1 MNKKGFTLIELLVV
15 IVLIALLS
23 VMVAY
28 SVNELDKNANNDVYE
43 SKKELILAAAK
54 KWGRDN
60 LDILTTECT
69 NESNKKIGTLISLD
83 YLEGDNESKTQIIDP
98 RTNES
103 MNHKNVC
110 VKYIDNKI
118 IVEIED

>member
-28 SVNELDKNANNDVYE
+28 SVNELDKNAKNDVYE
-43 SKKELILAAAK
+43 SKIELILAGAK

-60 LDILTTECT
+60 LDSLTSECT
-69 NESNKKIGTLISLD
+69 NESNVKIGTLISLD

-103 MNHKNVC
+103 MNNKNVC